1 MNVNVIV
8 WNQGQLLIKHLLR
21 TLSYEISVFHL
32 QGQEYCTVRAPVS
45 PGSSI
50 KLSISFSSSLLAEIN
65 PFLTSPIHLC
75 FG

>member
-8 WNQGQLLIKHLLR
+8 QNQGQLLIRHLLR

-32 QGQEYCTVRAPVS
+32 QGQEGASVS

-50 KLSISFSSSLLAEIN
+50 KLSISLSSLLLVEIDL
-65 PFLTSPIHLC
+65 FLTTSMNLC
-75 FG
+75 CG